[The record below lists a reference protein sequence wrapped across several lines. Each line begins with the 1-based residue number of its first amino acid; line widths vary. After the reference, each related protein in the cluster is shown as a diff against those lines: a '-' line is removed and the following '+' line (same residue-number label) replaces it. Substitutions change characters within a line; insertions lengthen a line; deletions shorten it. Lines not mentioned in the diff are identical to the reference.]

1 MTEETTPPEEPTVPA
16 PAAGESIAEPT
27 EEQMRAAL
35 EEEMRRVH
43 VGDVVIQSVVSLINI
58 GARRTGST
66 PDTEAEQD
74 LTQAAIAID
83 SVTALLPVVEQL
95 SPEQAGAV
103 RDALSQLQLAWVK
116 AGGKQSPS
124 ASGSAEAGQG
134 QSGGVEEPPD
144 QDPPSRIWVPG
155 R

>member
-16 PAAGESIAEPT
+16 AEAGESVAEPT

-95 SPEQAGAV
+95 SPDQAGAV

-116 AGGKQSPS
+116 AGGKQTSS
-124 ASGSAEAGQG
+124 AGPVGAGEG
-134 QSGGVEEPPD
+134 TSGGVQEPPD

>member
-95 SPEQAGAV
+95 SPDQAGAV

-116 AGGKQSPS
+116 AGGKQTSS
-124 ASGSAEAGQG
+124 AGPVGAGEG
-134 QSGGVEEPPD
+134 TSGGVQEPPD

>member
-1 MTEETTPPEEPTVPA
+1 MTEETTPPEEPTVPDA
-16 PAAGESIAEPT
+16 EAGESVAEPT
-27 EEQMRAAL
+27 EEKMRAAL

-95 SPEQAGAV
+95 SPDQAGAV

-116 AGGKQSPS
+116 AGGKQTSS
-124 ASGSAEAGQG
+124 AGPVGAGEG
-134 QSGGVEEPPD
+134 TSGGVQEPPD

>member
-16 PAAGESIAEPT
+16 AEAGESLAEPT

-95 SPEQAGAV
+95 SPDQAGAV

-116 AGGKQSPS
+116 AGGKQTSS
-124 ASGSAEAGQG
+124 AGPVGAGEG
-134 QSGGVEEPPD
+134 TSGGVQEPPD

>member
-16 PAAGESIAEPT
+16 AEAGESVAEPT

-116 AGGKQSPS
+116 AGGKQTSS
-124 ASGSAEAGQG
+124 AGPVGAGEGS
-134 QSGGVEEPPD
+134 SGGVQEPPD

>member
-1 MTEETTPPEEPTVPA
+1 MTEETTPPEEPTVPDA
-16 PAAGESIAEPT
+16 EAGESVAEPT

-95 SPEQAGAV
+95 SPDQAGAV

-116 AGGKQSPS
+116 AGGKQTSS
-124 ASGSAEAGQG
+124 AGPVGAGEG
-134 QSGGVEEPPD
+134 TSGGVQEPPD

>member
-16 PAAGESIAEPT
+16 AEAGESVAEPT

-116 AGGKQSPS
+116 AGGKQTSS
-124 ASGSAEAGQG
+124 AGPVGAGEG
-134 QSGGVEEPPD
+134 TSGGVQEPPD